1 MAFTVQDDT
10 GTVTGANA
18 YVTEAEFIAY
28 AADRAMDHSAYNS
41 ADIQVAIVKATDY
54 LDQRFRFVGERLSG
68 FEQPTEWPRASAYDI
83 HRSYVNGV
91 PTQVKEATIEYAFR
105 ALSATLNPDPTFDA
119 TGATVKSKAEKVG
132 PISEETTY
140 MGETQALISLPR
152 YPAADKK
159 LTRAG
164 LTLQG
169 GDVRRA

>member
-28 AADRAMDHSAYNS
+28 AADRAMDHSAYVT
-41 ADIQVAIVKATDY
+41 ADIEAAIVIATDY

-68 FEQPTEWPRASAYDI
+68 FEQATEWPRVSAYDN
-83 HRSYVNGV
+83 HRNYVNGV
-91 PTQVKEATIEYAFR
+91 PVQVKEACIEYAFR
-105 ALSATLNPDPTFDA
+105 ALSAVLNPDPTFDA
-119 TGATVKSKAEKVG
+119 TGATVKSKTEKVG
-132 PISEETTY
+132 PIAEETVY
-140 MGETQALISLPR
+140 VDGRPISMPR

-164 LTLQG
+164 LTIRG
-169 GDVRRA
+169 GEVRRA